1 MTHVPLDAKVACT
14 DGPCGTSVTII
25 ANPVTR
31 ALTYIVVEDAISDT
45 PVERLVPVEQVA
57 ESTSHTIYLSCTRD
71 EFVVMEPFTH
81 TEFVRTEQ
89 TVLYPTAATYELA
102 YVLPAEAMQ
111 VPVDVEQIPSGEL
124 AIRRGTRVEATDG
137 SIGTVG
143 ELMIDPASGNV
154 THLVILEGHFLGKK
168 KELAL
173 PLSAVDHMSVG
184 TDTVHLKLDKK
195 AIRKLPHIPVKRRY
209 AKGEGQAELAA
220 RVFDDPDRAREALE
234 FVEDLHR
241 RRVLRILNA
250 AVIVVD
256 EDGNATIDDTRDIE
270 PKKGRLMGAITGG
283 LIGLVGGPIGV
294 IVGAL
299 AGLGAGG
306 LATRLTD
313 FGFSDRFLA
322 ELQEHLKPGR
332 SALIVLVEHEWARTL
347 AESMDDLG
355 GWVFEQPLTD
365 ELVEQLMAA
374 SEDD

>member
-1 MTHVPLDAKVACT
+1 MSHVPLDAKVVCT
-14 DGPCGTSVTII
+14 DGPCGKSVTII

-31 ALTYIVVEDAISDT
+31 ALSYIVVEDAISDT
-45 PVERLVPVEQVA
+45 PVQRLVPVEQVA
-57 ESTSHTIYLSCTRD
+57 ESTTHTIYLSCTQD
-71 EFVVMEPFTH
+71 EFVALESFVH
-81 TEFVRTEQ
+81 TEFVMTEE
-89 TVLYPTAATYELA
+89 TLAYPTAATYELA
-102 YVLPAEAMQ
+102 YVMPVEQ
-111 VPVDVEQIPSGEL
+111 IRVPVDVEHIPPGEL
-124 AIRRGTRVEATDG
+124 AIRRGTRVKATDG

-173 PLSAVDHMSVG
+173 PLSAVDRVSVD

-195 AIRKLPHIPVKRRY
+195 AIQKLPHIPVKRRY
-209 AKGEGQAELAA
+209 AQGEGQAELAA

-234 FVEDLHR
+234 YVEDLHR

-250 AVIVVD
+250 AVMVVD

-306 LATRLTD
+306 LAARLTD
-313 FGFSDRFLA
+313 FGFSDKFLA
-322 ELQEHLKPGR
+322 ELQEHLKPGS

-347 AESMDDLG
+347 SESMADLG